1 MQEAYQSEESAF
13 LNLSRSFIT
22 VLCGYS
28 WAILIIGFTY
38 FNEGIPNPIKF
49 AFFPL
54 LLLYIFGIVKS
65 KNEYG
70 RWLMPFSLIFLIVL
84 IVFNPGKSI
93 SWIWLNSIVTTVL
106 VSLGILANR
115 KRIVVIIPIQFAVLI
130 FNCR

>member
-38 FNEGIPNPIKF
+38 FNEGIPTLIKF
-49 AFFPL
+49 SFLTL
-54 LLLYIFGIVKS
+54 LALYIFGIVKS
-65 KNEYG
+65 KYEYG

-84 IVFNPGKSI
+84 KKCANGFWQI
-93 SWIWLNSIVTTVL
+93 SWLTNLQWE
-106 VSLGILANR
+106 
-115 KRIVVIIPIQFAVLI
+115 P
-130 FNCR
+130 